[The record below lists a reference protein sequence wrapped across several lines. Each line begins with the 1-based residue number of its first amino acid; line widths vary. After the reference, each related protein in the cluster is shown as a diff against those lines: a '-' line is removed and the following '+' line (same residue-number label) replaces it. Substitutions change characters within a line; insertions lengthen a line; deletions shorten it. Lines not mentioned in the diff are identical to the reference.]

1 MKILIYNEDYQTVK
15 ESGVGKAIDHQKK
28 ALELAGVSY
37 TLNSKDDYDICHI
50 NTVFPKSVSFAK
62 KAKRAGKKIVYHGHS
77 TEEDFRNSFIFSNQ
91 LAPFFKKWLIYCY
104 KKGDLILTPTAYS
117 KKILESY
124 KMDRKIEVVSN
135 GIDLDFWKEAKN
147 DRENFYQ
154 RYGLDENKK
163 SIISVG
169 LFIERKGIL
178 DFVDLAKRLPQYEF
192 VWFGEL
198 NLKLV
203 PEKVRRAVQSDLKNL
218 HFPGYVDQNLLRE
231 AYSGSDLYIFPTFEE
246 TEGIVLLEALATK
259 ADIIIRD
266 IEIYKNLKEGEN
278 IYKAKDLDEFYEKI
292 KLIMEGDLP
301 SLKEKAYLLA
311 EDKSL
316 ENVGKKLKKIYEE
329 LLERDEK
336 WEVY

>member
-37 TLNSKDDYDICHI
+37 TLDSNDNYDICHI
-50 NTVFPKSVSFAK
+50 NTVFPKSASFAK
-62 KAKRAGKKIVYHGHS
+62 KAKRAGKKVVYHGHS

-91 LAPFFKKWLIYCY
+91 LALFFKKWLIYCY

-124 KMDRKIEVVSN
+124 NMDREIKVVSN
-135 GIDLDFWKEAKN
+135 GIDLDFWKEKKN
-147 DRENFYQ
+147 DRENFYR
-154 RYGLDENKK
+154 RYGLDKNKK

-218 HFPGYVDQNLLRE
+218 HFPGYVNQNLLRE

-278 IYKAKDLDEFYEKI
+278 IYKAKDFDEFYEKI

-301 SLKEKAYLLA
+301 SLKEKAYDLA
-311 EDKSL
+311 KDKSL

-336 WEVY
+336 

>member
-62 KAKRAGKKIVYHGHS
+62 KAKKAGKKVVYHGHS
-77 TEEDFRNSFIFSNQ
+77 TEEDFKNSFVFSNQ
-91 LAPFFKKWLIYCY
+91 IAPFFKKWLIHCY
-104 KKGDLILTPTAYS
+104 KMGDLILTPTDYS

-124 KMDRKIEVVSN
+124 NMDREIEVVSN
-135 GIDLDFWKEAKN
+135 GIDLNFWKEDKK

-154 RYGLDENKK
+154 RYGLDKNKK

-178 DFVDLAKRLPQYEF
+178 DFVDLAKKLPQYEF

-203 PEKVRRAVQSDLKNL
+203 PEKIRKAVKTDLNNL

-246 TEGIVLLEALATK
+246 TEGIVLLEALSTK

-278 IYKAKDLDEFYEKI
+278 IYKAKDKEEFYQKI
-292 KLIMEGDLP
+292 KLILEGKLP

-311 EDKSL
+311 KEKSL
-316 ENVGKKLKKIYEE
+316 ENVGERLKKIYEQ
-329 LLERDEK
+329 LLEREEK
-336 WEVY
+336 

>member
-50 NTVFPKSVSFAK
+50 NTVFPKSASFAK
-62 KAKRAGKKIVYHGHS
+62 NAKKAGKKVVYHGHS
-77 TEEDFRNSFIFSNQ
+77 TEEDFKNSFIFSNQ
-91 LAPFFKKWLIYCY
+91 IAPFFKKWLIHCY
-104 KKGDLILTPTAYS
+104 KKGDLILTPTVYS

-124 KMDRKIEVVSN
+124 NMDRKIEVVSN
-135 GIDLDFWKEAKN
+135 GIDLDFWKEDKK

-154 RYGLDENKK
+154 RYGLDKNKK

-178 DFVDLAKRLPQYEF
+178 DFVDLAKKLPQYEF

-203 PEKVRRAVQSDLKNL
+203 PEKIRKAVKTDLNNL

-246 TEGIVLLEALATK
+246 TEGIVLLEALSTK

-278 IYKAKDLDEFYEKI
+278 IYKAKDIDEFYKKI
-292 KLIMEGDLP
+292 KWILEGKLP

-311 EDKSL
+311 KEKSL
-316 ENVGKKLKKIYEE
+316 ENVGERLKKIYEQ
-329 LLERDEK
+329 LLEREEK
-336 WEVY
+336 

>member
-50 NTVFPKSVSFAK
+50 NTVFPKSASFAK
-62 KAKRAGKKIVYHGHS
+62 KAKKVGKKVVYHGHS
-77 TEEDFRNSFIFSNQ
+77 TEEDFKNSFIFSNQ
-91 LAPFFKKWLIYCY
+91 IAPFFKKRLIHCY
-104 KKGDLILTPTAYS
+104 KRGDLILTPTDYS

-124 KMDRKIEVVSN
+124 KMDRKIKVVSN
-135 GIDLDFWKEAKN
+135 GIDLDFWKEDKN

-154 RYGLDENKK
+154 RYGLDKNKK

-203 PEKVRRAVQSDLKNL
+203 PEKIRKAVQTDLKNL
-218 HFPGYVDQNLLRE
+218 HFPGYVNQNLLRE

-246 TEGIVLLEALATK
+246 TEGIVLLEALSTK

-266 IEIYKNLKEGEN
+266 IEIYKNLIEGEN
-278 IYKAKDLDEFYEKI
+278 IYKAKDREEFYKKI
-292 KLIMEGDLP
+292 KLILEGKLP

-311 EDKSL
+311 KEKSL
-316 ENVGKKLKKIYEE
+316 ENVGERLKKIYEQ
-329 LLERDEK
+329 LLEREEK
-336 WEVY
+336 

>member
-50 NTVFPKSVSFAK
+50 NTVFPKSASFAK
-62 KAKRAGKKIVYHGHS
+62 KAKKVGKKVVYHGHS
-77 TEEDFRNSFIFSNQ
+77 TEEDFKNSFIFSNQ
-91 LAPFFKKWLIYCY
+91 IAPFFKKWLIHCY
-104 KKGDLILTPTAYS
+104 KKGDLILTPTDYS

-124 KMDRKIEVVSN
+124 KMDREIKVVSN
-135 GIDLDFWKEAKN
+135 GIDLDFWKEDKN

-154 RYGLDENKK
+154 RYGLDKNKK

-203 PEKVRRAVQSDLKNL
+203 PEKIRKAVKTNLKNL

-246 TEGIVLLEALATK
+246 TEGIVLLEALSTK
-259 ADIIIRD
+259 ANIIIRD
-266 IEIYKNLKEGEN
+266 IEIYKNFKEGEN
-278 IYKAKDLDEFYEKI
+278 IYKAKDKEEFYKKI
-292 KLIMEGDLP
+292 KLILEGKLP

-311 EDKSL
+311 KEKSL
-316 ENVGKKLKKIYEE
+316 ENVGERLKKIYEQ
-329 LLERDEK
+329 LLERE
-336 WEVY
+336 

>member
-50 NTVFPKSVSFAK
+50 NTVFPKSASFAK
-62 KAKRAGKKIVYHGHS
+62 KAKKSGKKVVYHGHS
-77 TEEDFRNSFIFSNQ
+77 TEEDFKNSFIFSNQ
-91 LAPFFKKWLIYCY
+91 IAPFFKKWLIHCY
-104 KKGDLILTPTAYS
+104 KRGDLILTPTVYS

-124 KMDRKIEVVSN
+124 NMDRKIEVVSN
-135 GIDLDFWKEAKN
+135 GIDLDFWKEDKR
-147 DRENFYQ
+147 DKENFYQ
-154 RYGLDENKK
+154 RYGLDKNKK

-178 DFVDLAKRLPQYEF
+178 DFVDLAKKLPHYEF

-203 PEKVRRAVQSDLKNL
+203 PEKIRKAVKTDLNNL

-246 TEGIVLLEALATK
+246 TEGIVLLEALSTK

-278 IYKAKDLDEFYEKI
+278 IYKAKDKEEFYKKI
-292 KLIMEGDLP
+292 KLILEGKLP

-311 EDKSL
+311 KEKSL
-316 ENVGKKLKKIYEE
+316 ENVGERLKKIYE
-329 LLERDEK
+329 LVLEREEK
-336 WEVY
+336 

>member
-62 KAKRAGKKIVYHGHS
+62 KAKKAGKKVVYHGHS
-77 TEEDFRNSFIFSNQ
+77 TEEDFKNSFVFSNQ
-91 LAPFFKKWLIYCY
+91 IAPFFKKWLIHCY
-104 KKGDLILTPTAYS
+104 KMGDLILTPTDYS

-124 KMDRKIEVVSN
+124 NMDRKIEVVSN
-135 GIDLDFWKEAKN
+135 GIDLNFWKEDKK

-154 RYGLDENKK
+154 RYGLDKNKK

-178 DFVDLAKRLPQYEF
+178 DFVDLAKKLPQYEF

-203 PEKVRRAVQSDLKNL
+203 PEKIRKAVKTDLNNL

-246 TEGIVLLEALATK
+246 TEGIVLLEALSTK

-278 IYKAKDLDEFYEKI
+278 IYKAKDKEEFYKKI
-292 KLIMEGDLP
+292 KLILEGKLP
-301 SLKEKAYLLA
+301 SLKEKAYPLA
-311 EDKSL
+311 KEKSL
-316 ENVGKKLKKIYEE
+316 ENVGERLKKIYEQ
-329 LLERDEK
+329 LLEREK
-336 WEVY
+336 K

>member
-203 PEKVRRAVQSDLKNL
+203 PEKVRRAVETKLENL

-301 SLKEKAYLLA
+301 SLEEKAYLLA
-311 EDKSL
+311 EEKSL

>member
-62 KAKRAGKKIVYHGHS
+62 KAKKAGKKVVYHGHS
-77 TEEDFRNSFIFSNQ
+77 TEEDFKNSFVFSNQ
-91 LAPFFKKWLIYCY
+91 IAPFFKKWLIHCY
-104 KKGDLILTPTAYS
+104 KMGDLILTPTDYS

-124 KMDRKIEVVSN
+124 NMDRKIEVVSN
-135 GIDLDFWKEAKN
+135 GIDLNFWKEDKK

-154 RYGLDENKK
+154 RYGLDKNKK

-178 DFVDLAKRLPQYEF
+178 DFVDLAKKLPQYEF

-203 PEKVRRAVQSDLKNL
+203 PEKIRKAVKTNLNNL

-246 TEGIVLLEALATK
+246 TEGIVLLESLSTK
-259 ADIIIRD
+259 TDIIIRD

-278 IYKAKDLDEFYEKI
+278 IYKAKDKEEFYKKI
-292 KLIMEGDLP
+292 KLILEGKLP

-311 EDKSL
+311 KEKSL
-316 ENVGKKLKKIYEE
+316 ENVGERLKKIYEQ
-329 LLERDEK
+329 LLEREEK
-336 WEVY
+336 